1 MTDKRNDHGRRDD
14 APDKTV
20 DADDLDP
27 SPDTEPDLP
36 AGPIETE
43 EDTSVRESLSDFGA
57 TLSTLVR
64 SYAATMHTLVRD
76 HALPWLGD
84 QARNARS
91 LPKRAKRRVILF
103 AVGPSNTIGTRVGAI
118 VMLVATAALAGAG
131 FLAVASGVD
140 AGGDSSWF
148 MEQLVGAATSVWSYA
163 LVLLLL
169 FAVIRV
175 TQRSRAATKAAS
187 RTGFS
192 EQTCHRLA
200 SEAQTADGASTVVVS
215 PADSVDTAC
224 DRILSAFE
232 TPYSALDINWGIR
245 TSSTT
250 ISSRPPRRA
259 QRRPRKPTLWSTT
272 VRTWTRANTRP
283 PQSSRT
289 GEHAQ
294 RSRPVLVVRRPGRRD
309 RARRAH
315 PRAVLGRNLG
325 VRPHLCRR
333 ARRRVCVVRRRA
345 LLAPPPREVRSV
357 DPPAGELR
365 RHCRPRQEGRHRRR
379 DVLLRLG
386 RRDRV
391 RRLQRASPRVDAL
404 GGGPR
409 PYRRRA
415 HPADDPAK
423 FARNLTQYL
432 PNLEGYEEA
441 VEKAEIR
448 DRLIQEVAESP
459 SARLPKNRLAD
470 RVIRRDK
477 ERIGGI
483 GYDPRLVAEAY
494 GAVVPYALVEEHV
507 DVETPTEGTKSMSVV
522 RLRTEHV
529 TPEAIATDAQFSSL
543 YQPDYSPDFDLPAV
557 DLHAPRRRCP
567 TERRAGADRGF
578 SHSYP

>member
-1 MTDKRNDHGRRDD
+1 MTDKRDDHGRRDD

-43 EDTSVRESLSDFGA
+43 EDTSVRESLSDFGT
-57 TLSTLVR
+57 TLSTLVW

-118 VMLVATAALAGAG
+118 VMLVATAVLAGAG

-148 MEQLVGAATSVWSYA
+148 MEEQLVGAATSVWSYA

-232 TPYSALDINWGIR
+232 TPYSALDINWGTR

-272 VRTWTRANTRP
+272 VRTWTRASTPTSVVSNWRARSTVATCSGRSP
-283 PQSSRT
+283 
-289 GEHAQ
+289 
-294 RSRPVLVVRRPGRRD
+294 SRP
-309 RARRAH
+309 A
-315 PRAVLGRNLG
+315 
-325 VRPHLCRR
+325 
-333 ARRRVCVVRRRA
+333 
-345 LLAPPPREVRSV
+345 
-357 DPPAGELR
+357 
-365 RHCRPRQEGRHRRR
+365 
-379 DVLLRLG
+379 
-386 RRDRV
+386 
-391 RRLQRASPRVDAL
+391 
-404 GGGPR
+404 
-409 PYRRRA
+409 
-415 HPADDPAK
+415 
-423 FARNLTQYL
+423 
-432 PNLEGYEEA
+432 
-441 VEKAEIR
+441 
-448 DRLIQEVAESP
+448 
-459 SARLPKNRLAD
+459 
-470 RVIRRDK
+470 
-477 ERIGGI
+477 
-483 GYDPRLVAEAY
+483 
-494 GAVVPYALVEEHV
+494 
-507 DVETPTEGTKSMSVV
+507 
-522 RLRTEHV
+522 
-529 TPEAIATDAQFSSL
+529 
-543 YQPDYSPDFDLPAV
+543 
-557 DLHAPRRRCP
+557 
-567 TERRAGADRGF
+567 
-578 SHSYP
+578 

>member
-1 MTDKRNDHGRRDD
+1 VTPLSRCSKTCANRRRPTDDRQAQRPRPSRRR
-14 APDKTV
+14 PDETV

-118 VMLVATAALAGAG
+118 VMLVATAAALAGAG

-224 DRILSAFE
+224 DRILGLRDAVQR
-232 TPYSALDINWGIR
+232 ARHQLGIR

-272 VRTWTRANTRP
+272 VRTWTRANTPTSVVSNWRARSTVATCSGRSP
-283 PQSSRT
+283 
-289 GEHAQ
+289 
-294 RSRPVLVVRRPGRRD
+294 SRP
-309 RARRAH
+309 A
-315 PRAVLGRNLG
+315 
-325 VRPHLCRR
+325 
-333 ARRRVCVVRRRA
+333 
-345 LLAPPPREVRSV
+345 
-357 DPPAGELR
+357 
-365 RHCRPRQEGRHRRR
+365 
-379 DVLLRLG
+379 
-386 RRDRV
+386 
-391 RRLQRASPRVDAL
+391 
-404 GGGPR
+404 
-409 PYRRRA
+409 
-415 HPADDPAK
+415 
-423 FARNLTQYL
+423 
-432 PNLEGYEEA
+432 
-441 VEKAEIR
+441 
-448 DRLIQEVAESP
+448 
-459 SARLPKNRLAD
+459 
-470 RVIRRDK
+470 
-477 ERIGGI
+477 
-483 GYDPRLVAEAY
+483 
-494 GAVVPYALVEEHV
+494 
-507 DVETPTEGTKSMSVV
+507 
-522 RLRTEHV
+522 
-529 TPEAIATDAQFSSL
+529 
-543 YQPDYSPDFDLPAV
+543 
-557 DLHAPRRRCP
+557 
-567 TERRAGADRGF
+567 
-578 SHSYP
+578 

>member
-1 MTDKRNDHGRRDD
+1 
-14 APDKTV
+14 
-20 DADDLDP
+20 
-27 SPDTEPDLP
+27 
-36 AGPIETE
+36 
-43 EDTSVRESLSDFGA
+43 
-57 TLSTLVR
+57 
-64 SYAATMHTLVRD
+64 MHTLVRD

-118 VMLVATAALAGAG
+118 VMLVATAVLAGAG

-232 TPYSALDINWGIR
+232 TPYSALDINWGHAR
-245 TSSTT
+245 
-250 ISSRPPRRA
+250 PRRRYRHGRRGERRGGRGNRPCG
-259 QRRPRKPTLWSTT
+259 RRPCERGPE
-272 VRTWTRANTRP
+272 RARP

-315 PRAVLGRNLG
+315 PRAVLGCDLG
-325 VRPHLCRR
+325 VRPDPRGL

-345 LLAPPPREVRSV
+345 LLAPSPCEVRPI

-386 RRDRV
+386 RWDGV
-391 RRLQRASPRVDAL
+391 RRLQ
-404 GGGPR
+404 
-409 PYRRRA
+409 
-415 HPADDPAK
+415 
-423 FARNLTQYL
+423 
-432 PNLEGYEEA
+432 
-441 VEKAEIR
+441 
-448 DRLIQEVAESP
+448 
-459 SARLPKNRLAD
+459 
-470 RVIRRDK
+470 
-477 ERIGGI
+477 
-483 GYDPRLVAEAY
+483 
-494 GAVVPYALVEEHV
+494 
-507 DVETPTEGTKSMSVV
+507 
-522 RLRTEHV
+522 
-529 TPEAIATDAQFSSL
+529 
-543 YQPDYSPDFDLPAV
+543 
-557 DLHAPRRRCP
+557 
-567 TERRAGADRGF
+567 
-578 SHSYP
+578 

>member
-1 MTDKRNDHGRRDD
+1 MTDKRDDHGRRDD
-14 APDKTV
+14 ALDKTV

-43 EDTSVRESLSDFGA
+43 EDTSVRESLSDFGT
-57 TLSTLVR
+57 TLSTLVW

-118 VMLVATAALAGAG
+118 VMLVATAVLAGAG

-224 DRILSAFE
+224 DRILRPSRR
-232 TPYSALDINWGIR
+232 R
-245 TSSTT
+245 TARSTST
-250 ISSRPPRRA
+250 GGHARPRRRYRHGRRGERRGGRGNRPCG
-259 QRRPRKPTLWSTT
+259 RRPCERGPS
-272 VRTWTRANTRP
+272 
-283 PQSSRT
+283 
-289 GEHAQ
+289 EHAHL
-294 RSRPVLVVRRPGRRD
+294 SRLELASTLNGRDLFWSFAVPAGVTALAALILVQFWAAIWVYGLIL
-309 RARRAH
+309 AASLVAGSAWYVGAH
-315 PRAVLGRNLG
+315 YWR
-325 VRPHLCRR
+325 
-333 ARRRVCVVRRRA
+333 RRRA
-345 LLAPPPREVRSV
+345 KSVRSTRQQASYDDIAV
-357 DPPAGELR
+357 LVKKADTDDVTCYYGWVGGTVYADYNELR
-365 RHCRPRQEGRHRRR
+365 LAWTLSEVAHAHIEGEPIPPTI
-379 DVLLRLG
+379 
-386 RRDRV
+386 
-391 RRLQRASPRVDAL
+391 QQ
-404 GGGPR
+404 
-409 PYRRRA
+409 
-415 HPADDPAK
+415 K
-423 FARNLTQYL
+423 FARNLQQYL

-459 SARLPKNRLAD
+459 SNRLPKNRLAD

-477 ERIGGI
+477 DRIGGV

-494 GAVVPYALVEEHV
+494 DAVVPYALVEEHV

-543 YQPDYSPDFDLPAV
+543 YQPDYSPDFGLPAV
-557 DLHAPRRRCP
+557 DLHAP
-567 TERRAGADRGF
+567 EASLSD
-578 SHSYP
+578 